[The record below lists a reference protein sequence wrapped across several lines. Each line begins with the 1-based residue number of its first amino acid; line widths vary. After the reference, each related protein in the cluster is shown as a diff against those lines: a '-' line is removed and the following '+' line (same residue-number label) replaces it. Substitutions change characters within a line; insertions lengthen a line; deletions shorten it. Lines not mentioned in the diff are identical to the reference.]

1 MGISLAVDLAAGL
14 GWIGKVAE
22 VGISL
27 VVDDW
32 VRWIRRVAE
41 VGISLPVDLAAGLG
55 GSRGCFG
62 NQAGVFTNK
71 GTTHLLNGSG

>member
-1 MGISLAVDLAAGL
+1 MAAGLGWIGRVAEVGISLAVDLAAGL

-27 VVDDW
+27 
-32 VRWIRRVAE
+32 
-41 VGISLPVDLAAGLG
+41 PVDLAAELG

-62 NQAGVFTNK
+62 NLARVFTNK
-71 GTTHLLNGSG
+71 GTIHLLNGSG